1 MQFSCINLFA
11 YGQHEWTKNPCDVE
25 HNNCLN
31 ELTKSMTKI
40 ETIRILN
47 GDFISDFA
55 CVYSPRTAEM
65 ILDREMSS
73 PNNWMSLRN
82 FGIS

>member
-1 MQFSCINLFA
+1 
-11 YGQHEWTKNPCDVE
+11 
-25 HNNCLN
+25 
-31 ELTKSMTKI
+31 MTKI

-55 CVYSPRTAEM
+55 YVYSPRTAEM